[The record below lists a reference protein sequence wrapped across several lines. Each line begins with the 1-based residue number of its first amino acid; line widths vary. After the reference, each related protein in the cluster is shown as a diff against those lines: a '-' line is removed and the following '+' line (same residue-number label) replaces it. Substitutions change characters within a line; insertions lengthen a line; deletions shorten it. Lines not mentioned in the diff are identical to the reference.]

1 MPVVLDKRPMH
12 VLLARKAMPFVT
24 LTLIAAITWW
34 SVGQEAPAGLSNPG
48 WHAMIVFSLCLVLW
62 VSQLLPMAVT
72 AILGLALLP
81 LLHVLP
87 AKETFALFGN
97 PAVFFILGAFMLAA
111 GIIKS
116 GLSGHLA
123 LTLLEHVGSSPRR
136 LLLAMLLL
144 PAFMAFFMPEHAVVA
159 VFLPLAW
166 EVVRGLGLKPGD
178 RYAQSVFLALA
189 WGAVIGG
196 VATLLGGARGPLAMA
211 LVRELTGKS
220 FSFLDW
226 SIASA
231 PLVAGMLATGAALLL
246 FMTPVNGL
254 DIQSVR
260 KRIEQKRLELGLLNW
275 QGRIMAL
282 LMFVTIAAWL
292 SAGHVIGLASIALIS
307 VVCMFALRLVSW
319 KEIQTHVSWDVIML
333 YGGAIAIGKAIA
345 VTGAGTWLASW
356 LTPAGA
362 AGLGLLLL
370 LALAT
375 LLLTEGVSNSA
386 AVAIMLPVA
395 IPAGMAAGMNPVTVS
410 MAVGIVAGFA
420 FMLPM
425 GTPPNAMIFSTGY
438 VKAASMLRY
447 GAMMSLAAF
456 TLFALTVWLWWPV
469 AGIGVIKW

>member
-1 MPVVLDKRPMH
+1 
-12 VLLARKAMPFVT
+12 
-24 LTLIAAITWW
+24 
-34 SVGQEAPAGLSNPG
+34 
-48 WHAMIVFSLCLVLW
+48 
-62 VSQLLPMAVT
+62 
-72 AILGLALLP
+72 
-81 LLHVLP
+81 
-87 AKETFALFGN
+87 
-97 PAVFFILGAFMLAA
+97 
-111 GIIKS
+111 
-116 GLSGHLA
+116 
-123 LTLLEHVGSSPRR
+123 
-136 LLLAMLLL
+136 
-144 PAFMAFFMPEHAVVA
+144 PAFMAFFMPEHAVAA

-166 EVVRGLGLKPGD
+166 EVVRGLGLKQGD

-211 LVRELTGKS
+211 LVQELTGKS

-226 SIASA
+226 SLASA
-231 PLVAGMLATGAALLL
+231 PLVASMLAIGAVLLL

-254 DIQSVR
+254 DIQAVR

-282 LMFVTIAAWL
+282 LMLVTIAAWL
-292 SAGHVIGLASIALIS
+292 SAGYAAGLASIALIS

-319 KEIQTHVSWDVIML
+319 KEIQAHVSWDVIML

-345 VTGAGTWLASW
+345 VTGAGVWLASW
-356 LTPAGA
+356 LLPAGA
-362 AGLGLLLL
+362 AGLGLLFL

-375 LLLTEGVSNSA
+375 LLLTESVSNSA

-395 IPAGMAAGMNPVTVS
+395 IPAGLAAGMNPVAVS

-438 VKAASMLRY
+438 VKATSMLRY
-447 GAMMSLAAF
+447 GAMMSIAAF

-469 AGIGVIKW
+469 AGIGVIK

>member
-1 MPVVLDKRPMH
+1 MH
-12 VLLARKAMPFVT
+12 VLLARKGWPFVA
-24 LTLIAAITWW
+24 LTMIAGAAWW
-34 SVGQEAPAGLSNPG
+34 AVGRDIPAGLSEPG
-48 WHAMIVFSLCLVLW
+48 WRAIVVFTLCLVLW
-62 VSQLLPMAVT
+62 VSQLLPLAVT

-81 LLHVLP
+81 LLGVLP
-87 AKETFALFGN
+87 ATETFALFGT

-111 GIIKS
+111 GVIKS
-116 GLSGHLA
+116 GLSEHLA
-123 LTLLEHVGSSPRR
+123 LNLLERVGSSPRR

-144 PAFMAFFMPEHAVVA
+144 PAFMAFFMPEHAVAA

-166 EVVRGLGLKPGD
+166 EIVRGLGLKPGD

-189 WGAVIGG
+189 WGAIVGG

-211 LVRELTGKS
+211 LVQELTGKS
-220 FSFLDW
+220 FSFFDW
-226 SIASA
+226 SIAA
-231 PLVAGMLATGAALLL
+231 VPLVVGMLVMGAALLL

-254 DIQSVR
+254 NIQSVR
-260 KRIEQKRLELGLLNW
+260 ERIEQKRLELGLLDW
-275 QGRIMAL
+275 RGRIMAL
-282 LMFVTIAAWL
+282 LMFVTIVAWL
-292 SAGHVIGLASIALIS
+292 SAGHVIGLASIALLS

-319 KEIQTHVSWDVIML
+319 KEIQAYVSWDVIML

-345 VTGAGTWLASW
+345 VTGAGAWLASW
-356 LTPAGA
+356 LLPVGA
-362 AGLGLLLL
+362 TGLGLLFL

-395 IPAGMAAGMNPVTVS
+395 IPAGLAAGMDPAMVS
-410 MAVGIVAGFA
+410 LAVGIVAGFA

-447 GAMMSLAAF
+447 GAMMSISAF
-456 TLFALTVWLWWPV
+456 TLFVLTVWLWWPV
-469 AGIGVIKW
+469 VGMGVTR

>member
-1 MPVVLDKRPMH
+1 MH
-12 VLLARKAMPFVT
+12 VLLARKGWPFVA
-24 LTLIAAITWW
+24 LTMIAGAAWW
-34 SVGQEAPAGLSNPG
+34 AVGRDIPAGLSEPG
-48 WHAMIVFSLCLVLW
+48 WRAIVVFTLCLVLW
-62 VSQLLPMAVT
+62 VSQLLPLAVT

-81 LLHVLP
+81 LLGVLP
-87 AKETFALFGN
+87 ATETFALFGN

-111 GIIKS
+111 GVIKS
-116 GLSGHLA
+116 GLSEHLA
-123 LTLLEHVGSSPRR
+123 LNLLERVGSSPRR

-144 PAFMAFFMPEHAVVA
+144 PAFMAFFMPEHAVAA

-166 EVVRGLGLKPGD
+166 EIVRGLGLKPGD

-189 WGAVIGG
+189 WGAIVGG

-211 LVRELTGKS
+211 LVQELTGKS
-220 FSFLDW
+220 FSFFDW

-231 PLVAGMLATGAALLL
+231 PLVVGMLVMGAALLL

-254 DIQSVR
+254 NIQSVR
-260 KRIEQKRLELGLLNW
+260 ERIEQKRLELGLLDW
-275 QGRIMAL
+275 RGRIMAL
-282 LMFVTIAAWL
+282 LMLVTIVAWM
-292 SAGHVIGLASIALIS
+292 SAGHVIGLASIALLS

-319 KEIQTHVSWDVIML
+319 KEIQAYVSWDVIML

-345 VTGAGTWLASW
+345 VTGAGAWLASW
-356 LTPAGA
+356 LLPVGA
-362 AGLGLLLL
+362 TGLGLLFL

-395 IPAGMAAGMNPVTVS
+395 IPAGLAAGMDPAMVS
-410 MAVGIVAGFA
+410 LAVGIVAGFA

-438 VKAASMLRY
+438 VKATSMLRY
-447 GAMMSLAAF
+447 GAMMSISAF
-456 TLFALTVWLWWPV
+456 TLFVLTVWLWWPV
-469 AGIGVIKW
+469 VGMGVTR